1 RIYCKHIIKIIEIV
15 FCIKEEKMEKLY
27 MKVLNFLVII
37 SFLFCINGLFIQN
50 HNLNTT
56 INVLLLILIIITF
69 VITLIYAK
77 YKQNS

>member
-1 RIYCKHIIKIIEIV
+1 
-15 FCIKEEKMEKLY
+15 